1 MKIAICQIDP
11 VIGDFVYN
19 TSLILDAIEKAK
31 AKEADLAVF
40 PEMCLIGYPPKDLL
54 EKPAFVSENLVQLRA
69 LASKIEGISAL
80 LGYVDRNPGPTGK
93 RLINGAALLKEGTIA
108 GSGGKRLL
116 PTYDVFDE
124 TRYFEPAQ
132 QSLTFELGGMKCGVT
147 ICEDIWNIDGVSGIP
162 RYPLDP
168 VAELVSEK
176 IDTLINI
183 SASPYSLKKEQVRL
197 NILKKLCAT
206 HRIPAIYCNQVGGND
221 DLLFDGSS
229 MVLDAR
235 GKLVALGK
243 AFEPDIFTW
252 DTHRQNP
259 QIQNPWLSDETAILK
274 GLIMGTRDYTMKCGF
289 RRVLVGLSGG
299 IDSSLVAYIAVQA
312 LGADNVL
319 GVSMPSPYTSLMSK
333 EDARRLSKNLNI
345 RLEEIPIGK
354 LFDCYKDALGEIFSG
369 LPEDETEENIQAR
382 IRGNLLMALSNKFNA
397 LLLTTG
403 NKSELAMGYCTL
415 YGDMS
420 GGLAIISDLPK
431 TFCYRLARHIN
442 RDSEIIP
449 TRIISRPPSA
459 ELRPNQTDQDS
470 LPPYEIL
477 DEILEA
483 AVERDLAPQEIVA
496 KGHDPAVVNDVMRR
510 LFMNEYKRRQA
521 PPGLKITSKAFGYG
535 RRYPIARGKKA
546 F

>member
-11 VIGDFVYN
+11 LIGDFEYN
-19 TSLILDAIEKAK
+19 TALILDAAHQAK
-31 AKEADLAVF
+31 TAKCDLAVF
-40 PEMCLIGYPPKDLL
+40 PEMCLVGYPPKDLL
-54 EKPAFVSENLVQLRA
+54 EKPAFVRENLLQLKQ
-69 LASKIEGISAL
+69 LASRIEGIPVL

-93 RLINGAALLKEGTIA
+93 SLINSAALLKNGKIA

-124 TRYFEPAQ
+124 TRYFEPARG
-132 QSLTFELGGMKCGVT
+132 SLIFELGGLKWGVT
-147 ICEDIWNIDGVSGIP
+147 ICEDIWNIDDVSGIP

-168 VAELVSEK
+168 VAELVSEQ
-176 IDTLINI
+176 IDILLNI
-183 SASPYSLKKEQVRL
+183 SASPYSLKKEQLRL
-197 NILKKLCAT
+197 KILKKLCTT
-206 HRIPAIYCNQVGGND
+206 HGIPAIYCNQVGGND

-229 MVLDAR
+229 MVLDAHGR
-235 GKLVALGK
+235 LVALGK
-243 AFEPDIFTW
+243 PFEPDIITW
-252 DTHRQNP
+252 DTNHRSP
-259 QIQNPWLSDETAILK
+259 EIQRPWLSDESAVLQ

-289 RRVLVGLSGG
+289 KKVLVGLSGG

-319 GVSMPSPYTSLMSK
+319 GVSMPSPYTSRMSK
-333 EDARRLSKNLNI
+333 EDARLLCENLGI
-345 RLEEIPIGK
+345 RLEEIPIGN

-382 IRGNLLMALSNKFNA
+382 IRGNLLMALSNKLNA

-403 NKSELAMGYCTL
+403 NKSEMAMGYCTL

-420 GGLAIISDLPK
+420 GGLAVISDLPK
-431 TFCYRLARHIN
+431 TLCYRVAKYIN
-442 RDSEIIP
+442 RDAEIIP
-449 TRIISRPPSA
+449 ARIIIRPPSA
-459 ELRPNQTDQDS
+459 ELRPNQTDQDT

-477 DEILEA
+477 DDILEA
-483 AVERDLAPQEIVA
+483 AVEKNLGPEEIVA

-510 LFMNEYKRRQA
+510 LVMNEYKRRQA

-535 RRYPIARGKKA
+535 RRYPIARGRRA